1 MHQRP
6 SISQHQ
12 QPSLPDCRSVGR
24 DYDSIYD
31 SILKTQL
38 GPVVIDNSRRW
49 QRKKVQ
55 QILKVIP
62 DEQAR
67 ELTAEGVI
75 QSTPEDVLK
84 QMELLE
90 EVGIQYYILNAEP
103 NRDLEA
109 LEIFGNSIVKK
120 MPRTAKSIR

>member
-1 MHQRP
+1 MAE
-6 SISQHQ
+6 
-12 QPSLPDCRSVGR
+12 
-24 DYDSIYD
+24 
-31 SILKTQL
+31 
-38 GPVVIDNSRRW
+38 
-49 QRKKVQ
+49 KKEQ

-75 QSTPEDVLK
+75 HGTSEDVLK

-90 EVGIQYYILNAEP
+90 EVGIQYYIVNAEP
-103 NRDLEA
+103 NRELEA
-109 LEIFGNSIVKK
+109 LEIFGSGIVKK

>member
-1 MHQRP
+1 
-6 SISQHQ
+6 
-12 QPSLPDCRSVGR
+12 LTTAGDGR
-24 DYDSIYD
+24 E
-31 SILKTQL
+31 
-38 GPVVIDNSRRW
+38 
-49 QRKKVQ
+49 KKVQ

>member
-1 MHQRP
+1 MHQQP
-6 SISQHQ
+6 SITQHQ
-12 QPSLPDCRSVGR
+12 QPSLPDCKSVGR
-24 DYDSIYD
+24 DYD

-75 QSTPEDVLK
+75 RGTPEDVLK

-90 EVGIQYYILNAEP
+90 EVGIQYYVVNAEP